1 MSVDGRNR
9 LSQGDGIFQCGRVG
23 TGTGEDI
30 GKIIRGEPLG
40 EDDDTPG
47 SSIPS
52 VTAIP
57 RTGEVKP
64 ATGEGDRAPA

>member
-1 MSVDGRNR
+1 MATAANPTKLKQEVKEFTF
-9 LSQGDGIFQCGRVG
+9 LW
-23 TGTGEDI
+23 TGKNKA